1 MLGFVVVTII
11 FLIAL
16 FTTRFTVGGAELDAD
31 WETIRCRPDIILT
44 CGMYG
49 KNTQENIE
57 YCMSKQFN
65 DRAQHTTL
73 PFYSVMG
80 SFASTLSTM
89 ISSIGST
96 KLTFATIAGSASTV
110 FTEFSSRLK
119 TLMSRIQLMV
129 LRIKLLMGR
138 IFSIMYSILYMGQSG
153 ITAGMNLF
161 QTPIWDIITGF
172 ACFDPDTPIHT
183 MSRGK
188 QSMRTIQM
196 GDILENGQNVTAI
209 FKFYGDRQSMVIL
222 PGNIVVSGPHN
233 VLYGKKWIKSAE
245 HPDSILQPPWSG
257 GVENPLMCINTSNHS
272 FTLGSYTFTD
282 YDETVE
288 GNIEA
293 MNTVMQ
299 LLNGHPSNTE
309 QMHYVRA
316 CHPNTMIKQKDG
328 ECVPANS
335 ITLGMELSHGRVM
348 GVVEILTEYVCYYGN
363 EIFTPATAIWSENYR
378 KYTRIGEFI
387 SPTALTQPVI
397 FYSFLVSPSAIV
409 ETSEGTIF
417 RDYIEVHSHEIADKY
432 EKALYKFQ

>member
-188 QSMRTIQM
+188 QTMRTIQM
-196 GDILENGQNVTAI
+196 GEILENGQKVTAI
-209 FKFYGDRQSMVIL
+209 FKFYGDGQKMVIL
-222 PGNIVVSGPHN
+222 PGDIIVSGPHN
-233 VLYGKKWIKSAE
+233 VLYENNWVKSAE
-245 HPDSILQPPWSG
+245 HPDAIIQPPWSG
-257 GVENPLMCINTSNHS
+257 GVVRPLMCINTSNHS
-272 FTLGSYTFTD
+272 IKLGSYTFTD

-293 MNTVMQ
+293 MNTAIQ
-299 LLNGHPSNTE
+299 LLNGNSSDR
-309 QMHYVRA
+309 QQIHYVRA
-316 CHPNTMIKQKDG
+316 CHPNTMIKRKDG
-328 ECVPANS
+328 KCVPANS
-335 ITLGMELSHGRVM
+335 ISLGMELSHGHVM
-348 GVVEILTEYVCYYGN
+348 GVVEILTEHVCYYGN

>member
-233 VLYGKKWIKSAE
+233 VLYGKKWIK
-245 HPDSILQPPWSG
+245 
-257 GVENPLMCINTSNHS
+257 TSNHS

-316 CHPNTMIKQKDG
+316 CHPNTMIKRKDG

-335 ITLGMELSHGRVM
+335 IYLGTELSHGRVM
-348 GVVEILTEYVCYYGN
+348 GVVEILTEHVCYYGN
-363 EIFTPATAIWSENYR
+363 EIFTPATAIWSDKQR

-387 SPTALTQPVI
+387 SPTALTQPVV